1 MSGSSSAEVDL
12 GSITFYRFNTINAI
26 LLWWFQQ
33 YTVAKKKTNPK
44 PKSGPAHRNRA
55 DTCKLHKIFLLLHSA
70 LLAYQFEHCV
80 QFQARITQQRTL
92 MRYCISLR
100 NQKSSKHQGQRFVS
114 MCLSRMREHHL
125 IQEGL
130 LQSGA
135 KNLFTKIEG

>member
-12 GSITFYRFNTINAI
+12 GSITFHRFNTIMLFCYGGFSNI
-26 LLWWFQQ
+26 LLP
-33 YTVAKKKTNPK
+33 KKKTNPK

-55 DTCKLHKIFLLLHSA
+55 DTCKLHKIFLLLRSA
-70 LLAYQFEHCV
+70 LLAYRFEHCV

-100 NQKSSKHQGQRFVS
+100 NQKSSKQQGQRFVS
-114 MCLSRMREHHL
+114 KCLSRMRQHHL